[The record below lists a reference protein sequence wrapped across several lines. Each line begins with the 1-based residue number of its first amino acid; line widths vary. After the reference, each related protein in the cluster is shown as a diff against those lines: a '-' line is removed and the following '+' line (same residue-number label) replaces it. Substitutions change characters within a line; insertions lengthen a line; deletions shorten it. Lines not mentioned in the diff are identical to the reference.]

1 MLVLNKMLPVKL
13 LVKKLLFAGVY
24 ALSFFSGSLQAQWLQ
39 VTGSAVI
46 KEGQYEQARAAAQ
59 ADALRKASLEFGGQ
73 IKSSQ
78 RMRQGELVEDLVRFD
93 TQAKVRRAEVQ
104 EEYVANG
111 ELYLVMNVDL
121 ERVQS
126 CPQSQAA
133 GYKKAIALMG
143 FSLQSPRDA
152 MLGGLGGIER
162 GLSSA
167 LNASLLKQSTLLVMS
182 ASHNSLHADLLDAP
196 TRYSEQGQLT
206 QTTQVA
212 NDLGAQFVISG
223 VIRDLGF
230 EDPKHFENSAW
241 RSLLRVSKLS
251 NPTRRF
257 SVDVFVHDGF
267 SGSIIWQQNFATAAS
282 WNLELED
289 QVGFGSARFWQDS
302 YGQAVQAQVDTM
314 AYLIAEQLRCQP
326 FMTRISR
333 VAGKTL
339 HFDSG
344 ARTGIRPG
352 DKFSLY
358 RTYSFYD
365 ANRVS
370 GIELQNAKTALTVS
384 QVHPEFASGTI
395 GVEPGRINIQ
405 EDDLLIA
412 W

>member
-1 MLVLNKMLPVKL
+1 MLVLVWALPL
-13 LVKKLLFAGVY
+13 L
-24 ALSFFSGSLQAQWLQ
+24 SGPLQAQWLQ

-46 KEGQYEQARAAAQ
+46 KDGQYEQARAAAQ
-59 ADALRKASLEFGGQ
+59 ADALRKASMEFGGQ

-93 TQAKVRRAEVQ
+93 AQAKVRRAEVQ
-104 EEYVANG
+104 EEYVADG
-111 ELYLVMNVDL
+111 ALYLVMNVDL

-126 CPQSQAA
+126 CPNSQAA
-133 GYKKAIALMG
+133 GYKKAVALMG

-152 MLGGLGGIER
+152 MQGGLANIER
-162 GLSSA
+162 GLASA
-167 LNASLLKQSTLLVMS
+167 LNESLLKQNALLVMS
-182 ASHNSLHADLLDAP
+182 ASHNSLYADLLDAP
-196 TRYSEQGQLT
+196 TRYAEQGQLT

-212 NDLGAQFVISG
+212 NDLGAQFVIAG

-230 EDPKHFENSAW
+230 EDPEHFENSAW
-241 RSLLRVSKLS
+241 RKLLRVSKLS

-257 SVDVFVHDGF
+257 SVDIFVYDGF
-267 SGSIIWQQNFATAAS
+267 SGSIIWQQNFATAAP
-282 WNLELED
+282 WNLALED
-289 QVGFGSARFWQDS
+289 QVGFGSAQFWQDS

-314 AYLIAEQLRCQP
+314 AYLVAEQLRCQP

-358 RTYSFYD
+358 RSYAFYD

-370 GIELQNAKTALTVS
+370 GVELQNAKTALTVA

-395 GVEPGRINIQ
+395 GVDPGRINIQ